1 MQFFVREKNM
11 DIQKILESGRKIIEE
26 YLIPNIGTILLIIVG
41 IIAGLFVLRI
51 IFAALWENI
60 LVGIIKI
67 SDKKSENEKED
78 EK

>member
-1 MQFFVREKNM
+1 M

-41 IIAGLFVLRI
+41 IIVGLFVLRI

-67 SDKKSENEKED
+67 SDKKTENEKED

>member
-1 MQFFVREKNM
+1 M

-26 YLIPNIGTILLIIVG
+26 YLIPNIGTILLIRVG
-41 IIAGLFVLRI
+41 IITGLFVLRI

>member
-1 MQFFVREKNM
+1 M

-26 YLIPNIGTILLIIVG
+26 YLIPNLGTILLIIVG

-67 SDKKSENEKED
+67 SDKKTKNEKED

>member
-1 MQFFVREKNM
+1 M

-41 IIAGLFVLRI
+41 IIVGLFVLRI
-51 IFAALWENI
+51 IIAALWENI

-67 SDKKSENEKED
+67 SDKKTENEKED

>member
-1 MQFFVREKNM
+1 M

-41 IIAGLFVLRI
+41 IIVGLFVLRI
-51 IFAALWENI
+51 IFAALWGNI

-67 SDKKSENEKED
+67 SDKKTENEKED

>member
-1 MQFFVREKNM
+1 M

-41 IIAGLFVLRI
+41 IIVGLFVLRI
-51 IFAALWENI
+51 IFATLWENI

-67 SDKKSENEKED
+67 SDKKTENERED

>member
-1 MQFFVREKNM
+1 M

-41 IIAGLFVLRI
+41 IITGLFVLRI

-67 SDKKSENEKED
+67 SDKKTENEKED

>member
-1 MQFFVREKNM
+1 M

-41 IIAGLFVLRI
+41 IIAGLFVLSI

-67 SDKKSENEKED
+67 SDKKTENEKED

>member
-1 MQFFVREKNM
+1 M

-67 SDKKSENEKED
+67 SDKKTENEKED

>member
-1 MQFFVREKNM
+1 M

-51 IFAALWENI
+51 IFATLWENI

-67 SDKKSENEKED
+67 SDKKTENEKED